1 MAQVVECLHRNFRA
15 LSSSCSSAQKQ
26 QQQKQKKRKTILS
39 RFHKGNC
46 IKLKAFCTAKAT
58 ITGVKI
64 QVHPPED

>member
-26 QQQKQKKRKTILS
+26 QQKKHRKTILS

>member
-1 MAQVVECLHRNFRA
+1 VHKNNN
-15 LSSSCSSAQKQ
+15 
-26 QQQKQKKRKTILS
+26 KKKHRKTILS